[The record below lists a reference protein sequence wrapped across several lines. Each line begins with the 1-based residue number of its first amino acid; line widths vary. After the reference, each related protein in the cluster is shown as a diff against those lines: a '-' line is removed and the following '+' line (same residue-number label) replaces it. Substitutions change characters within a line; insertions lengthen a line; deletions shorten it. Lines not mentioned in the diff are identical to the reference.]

1 MTIIKKY
8 QICRYCVYLCI
19 VLMLVGVIAFIY
31 AKALYVNIILG
42 VVLCL
47 YLFGLPKRKL
57 QLKDADYQ
65 LDNTHMTYF
74 SNSFPWVKL
83 CIIVMVILCLYLF
96 SFSCALYKYQVEEIS
111 MQFFLDTLLVHMRL
125 FWMSWVIPVV
135 IIGLIALRMLWS
147 CKNTYVISNDV
158 LYVCEYHFLHESTK
172 FHVPISLIKEVYVK
186 KRFSLCP
193 IIILQ
198 IDNVYRSLYCTNNAI
213 SLAVRLKQQ

>member
-1 MTIIKKY
+1 MTTIKK
-8 QICRYCVYLCI
+8 
-19 VLMLVGVIAFIY
+19 
-31 AKALYVNIILG
+31 
-42 VVLCL
+42 

-65 LDNTHMTYF
+65 LDNANLTNF

-83 CIIVMVILCLYLF
+83 CVIVVVFLCLYLF
-96 SFSCALYKYQVEEIS
+96 GFSRTLYMYQIEEYS
-111 MQFFLDTLLVHMRL
+111 MQVFLDTLLVYMRL
-125 FWMSWVIPVV
+125 FWISWVIPLA
-135 IIGLIALRMLWS
+135 IIFLVALRMLWS
-147 CKNTYVISNDV
+147 FKNTYIISNDT
-158 LYVCEYHFLHESTK
+158 LYVCEYHFFQEATK
-172 FHVPISLIKEVYVK
+172 FHVPISLIKEVYVR